1 MVRGWITGLVI
12 SFVMR
17 QIAKWQTG
25 LDWAKVRADLEER
38 VRALVP
44 GEMFDQAAVDLVMGI
59 LDAVQSVLAASKD
72 LERIVRLAVDG
83 KYQEAWVILRQ
94 LILDQM
100 KPVTAIEVAVYKCVE
115 DCDKI

>member
-1 MVRGWITGLVI
+1 MVRSWVTGIVIT
-12 SFVMR
+12 FVMR
-17 QIAKWQTG
+17 QLSKWQTG
-25 LDWAKVRADLEER
+25 IDWAKVRADLEER

-44 GEMFDQAAVDLVMGI
+44 GEVFDQAAVDLVMGI
-59 LDAVQSVLAASKD
+59 LDAVQSVLSASKE
-72 LERIVRLAVDG
+72 LERIVKLAVDG

-100 KPVTAIEVAVYKCVE
+100 KPATPVEAMVYKCVE